1 MYELNEK
8 IRDLTPYDP
17 ITGSYPIRLD
27 ANESFLSLPEELRAR
42 IGEAAAHAAFN
53 RYPDP
58 LASELTSA
66 FADFYGISPD
76 LVTVGDGSDELLS
89 LLCNAFLM
97 KGESMM
103 VLPPDFSMYAF
114 YASIAEARVVT
125 CPKGADLTIDVDAV
139 IQKAREENVRLIL
152 FSNPCNPASTGLS
165 RENVRRL
172 IRSVSA
178 LVVLDE
184 AYMDFW
190 DQSLLQE
197 VESYD
202 NLIILRTCSK
212 ALGGAALRLGFAV
225 AAPRLTRALRAVKS
239 PYNIGSLA
247 QAAGALLLRE
257 KEWGREA
264 ARRIVASR
272 ESLQQKLRELQEEL
286 PGRFSMPESCTNFVY
301 LDVPQ
306 AKALYQGL
314 LAHGIAIRLMG
325 DHLRVTA
332 GSEQENESFL
342 QAFRALLSEVEV

>member
-17 ITGSYPIRLD
+17 ITGTYPIRLD

-42 IGEAAAHAAFN
+42 IGEAAACAAFN

-66 FADFYGISPD
+66 FADFYEISPD

-125 CPKGADLTIDVDAV
+125 CPKRAYLTIDVDAV
-139 IQKAREENVRLIL
+139 IEKAREENVRLIL
-152 FSNPCNPASTGLS
+152 FSNPCNPTSTGLS
-165 RENVRRL
+165 REDARRL
-172 IRSVSA
+172 IRSGSA

-197 VESYD
+197 EES
-202 NLIILRTCSK
+202 
-212 ALGGAALRLGFAV
+212 
-225 AAPRLTRALRAVKS
+225 
-239 PYNIGSLA
+239 
-247 QAAGALLLRE
+247 
-257 KEWGREA
+257 
-264 ARRIVASR
+264 
-272 ESLQQKLRELQEEL
+272 
-286 PGRFSMPESCTNFVY
+286 
-301 LDVPQ
+301 
-306 AKALYQGL
+306 
-314 LAHGIAIRLMG
+314 
-325 DHLRVTA
+325 
-332 GSEQENESFL
+332 
-342 QAFRALLSEVEV
+342 